1 MAPFI
6 FSVIASPELLV
17 CNELATYRKISPTCE
32 NVAPG
37 VILQAYYFSYD
48 GILPSCSHALGNH
61 PLSLFQ

>member
-17 CNELATYRKISPTCE
+17 CNELATYRKISLTCE

-37 VILQAYYFSYD
+37 VIFCKLIIFLMMAFYLLAPMHWET
-48 GILPSCSHALGNH
+48 IL
-61 PLSLFQ
+61 